1 LFAEKGFARDS
12 FPEPGAT
19 QSVQTNSRKV
29 TVTEDGSKKEYKMV
43 KIGLFYGSTTGNTLK
58 AAELIQEA
66 FGSESLDLLD
76 VRKASPDD
84 VKRYDALIFGTSTW
98 HWGGL
103 QDEWA
108 VFEDNLTQEAL
119 AGKKVAFFGLGDQ
132 EHYPD
137 HFVDGIGLLYEKVKP
152 FGVHVVGMW
161 PRTEYRY
168 NASAAEVDGRL
179 VGLALDEDTEADKTQ
194 DRVTRWVQQ
203 LKQELT

>member
-1 LFAEKGFARDS
+1 M
-12 FPEPGAT
+12 
-19 QSVQTNSRKV
+19 Q
-29 TVTEDGSKKEYKMV
+29 

-58 AAELIQEA
+58 VAELVQEA
-66 FGSESLDLLD
+66 FGSEALDLLD

-84 VKRYDALIFGTSTW
+84 LKRYDVLILGTSTW

-108 VFEDNLTQEAL
+108 AFEDSLTQEAL

-137 HFVDGIGLLYEKVKP
+137 HFVDGIGLLYEKIKP
-152 FGVHVVGMW
+152 FGVQAVGMW
-161 PRTEYRY
+161 SKDEYRY
-168 NASAAEVDGRL
+168 NASAAEVDGQL

-203 LKQELT
+203 LRRELS